1 MSEYSLTFS
10 SVIIM
15 TATNL
20 FDKQKLDFNGYG
32 LFEYQYPVM
41 VSSDK
46 YGRKQSVWFYI
57 Y

>member
-1 MSEYSLTFS
+1 VSEYSLTFL
-10 SVIIM
+10 SVIII

-20 FDKQKLDFNGYG
+20 FAKQKLDFNGYG